1 MDAGRSQLI
10 IDAGHVLNDVT
21 WDCKLPGIEEP
32 AGELRVAVRQE
43 ELQTRK
49 GVDS

>member
-10 IDAGHVLNDVT
+10 IDAGHVLHAVT

-32 AGELRVAVRQE
+32 AGELRGEVRQE